1 MTTTQQPGT
10 NNANRDGSF
19 ASQAHPTAGLNG
31 ETTYY
36 AQPYSMDATGFYFNS
51 MEDYTAKMDALTDR
65 FGCKVEEVE
74 LQFIDGSTGDAQLF
88 NALKIDQS
96 TLERWFDDV
105 EDLSD
110 NEKAALFF
118 LVDNNGMDLDDAM
131 DKRDEVMLREGSEL
145 DAGTEIFDELY
156 LDNIPAGAKTYI
168 DYESFARDLR
178 MNGEIVEVEFDGT
191 TYTCV
196 NASSL

>member
-1 MTTTQQPGT
+1 MTTSNQP
-10 NNANRDGSF
+10 NPANLNSND
-19 ASQAHPTAGLNG
+19 ASVPLALPTAHQTAAYGNR
-31 ETTYY
+31 YC
-36 AQPYSMDATGFYFNS
+36 AVPYGYSGRSFYFS
-51 MEDYTAKMDALTDR
+51 DMEEYSKGYEAGLPMI
-65 FGCKVEEVE
+65 EEYSIE
-74 LQFIDGSTGDAQLF
+74 FIDGSTGDAQLF

-96 TLERWFDDV
+96 TLERWFDEV
-105 EDLSD
+105 EDLND

-131 DKRDEVMLREGSEL
+131 DKRDDVMLREGSEL
-145 DAGTEIFDELY
+145 DAGTEIFDEMY
-156 LDNIPAGAKTYI
+156 MDNMPAGAKSYV

-178 MNGEIVEVEFDGT
+178 LNGEIVEFEFDGT